1 MLSLPEQSE
10 SQVKAPID
18 VPNTSFSI
26 LLIESDRMVSAL
38 LKSSLERVGYTV
50 HQVFC
55 GESAHNAVMNHQPEI
70 ILLDISL
77 PGVDG
82 FGLCQTIREAFKGPL
97 LILTAR
103 NSESDQITALGLGAD
118 DYLIKPVSINI
129 LKARIEALTR
139 RLSQQ
144 GEEQAPEKI
153 EVGDIALFPQS
164 QQCKV
169 KGQNI
174 RLSGFEFQLLLLL
187 LSNEGKVLTRDQIY
201 NLLLGREYNGLERTI
216 DVRISTLRD
225 KLAKKGMKKTKIETV
240 WGKGYILNSSVA

>member
-10 SQVKAPID
+10 SPVNVNVEAP
-18 VPNTSFSI
+18 NNAYSI

-50 HQVFC
+50 NQVFC
-55 GESAHNAVMNHQPEI
+55 GESAHNAVMNFKPEI
-70 ILLDISL
+70 IILDISL

-82 FGLCQTIREAFKGPL
+82 FSLCQTIREAFKGPL
-97 LILTAR
+97 LIVTSR

-139 RLSQQ
+139 RVSQLT
-144 GEEQAPEKI
+144 EEQSPEKI

-169 KGQNI
+169 KGQSI

-240 WGKGYILNSSVA
+240 WGKGYILNGSAT